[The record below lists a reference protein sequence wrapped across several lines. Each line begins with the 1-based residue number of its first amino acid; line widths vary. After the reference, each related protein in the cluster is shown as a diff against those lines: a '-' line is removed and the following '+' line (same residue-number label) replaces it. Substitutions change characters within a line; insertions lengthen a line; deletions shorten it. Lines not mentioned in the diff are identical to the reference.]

1 MKRFFILLSVG
12 LMAVSCWGHSDR
24 LKVDIDK
31 ALKHP
36 GRAQDVYAEA
46 VAIPLHG
53 PEGITLGQEIG
64 LLDVAADRFFL
75 LDKKKNEIVIFD
87 RNGECVTQI
96 TMADTVVDF
105 SVYRDLVL
113 DVLTEDAITEYS
125 ATDGAFL
132 AKYPIQDND
141 VMLKRA
147 ARVTE
152 DGFFMLG
159 TKDGYAYDG
168 SYLISK
174 NHFYPA
180 ARPAPDYLSTHSFV
194 PASECQNSRFFR
206 CDGIV
211 YSFGSRSGQR
221 PGSPS
226 PFAWAREYPGT
237 LPGFR
242 PSPSGFLPEPPPRR
256 AGSPQRERD
265 GIPPC
270 ESAPSADDFPDTPK
284 TWVPSCST
292 GSCRPGRFSAG
303 SPEQALKKLF
313 FTSFFPG
320 RFGETV
326 PGGYPFSPLVAMPSI
341 KYRCR
346 VRNTTETGIS
356 DTMEA
361 AMIRW

>member
-12 LMAVSCWGHSDR
+12 LMAVSRWGHSDR

-141 VMLKRA
+141 VMLKRV

-211 YSFGSRSGQR
+211 YSFGSRSGQIAQYTDDYFICVPYEWDFGKR
-221 PGSPS
+221 APVFTNAQKTTEKIYLA
-226 PFAWAREYPGT
+226 FALDGKEYVLVYNLNNRKYKVVEYDTFQLGVIY
-237 LPGFR
+237 
-242 PSPSGFLPEPPPRR
+242 
-256 AGSPQRERD
+256 AGRN
-265 GIPPC
+265 
-270 ESAPSADDFPDTPK
+270 
-284 TWVPSCST
+284 
-292 GSCRPGRFSAG
+292 
-303 SPEQALKKLF
+303 
-313 FTSFFPG
+313 
-320 RFGETV
+320 
-326 PGGYPFSPLVAMPSI
+326 YYFSPADCAITCYTL
-341 KYRCR
+341 
-346 VRNTTETGIS
+346 
-356 DTMEA
+356 
-361 AMIRW
+361 

>member
-211 YSFGSRSGQR
+211 YSFGSRSGQIAQYTEDYFICVPYQWDFGKR
-221 PGSPS
+221 APVFTNAQKTTEKIYLA
-226 PFAWAREYPGT
+226 FALDGKEYVLVYNLNNRKYKVVEYDTFPLGVIY
-237 LPGFR
+237 
-242 PSPSGFLPEPPPRR
+242 
-256 AGSPQRERD
+256 AGRN
-265 GIPPC
+265 
-270 ESAPSADDFPDTPK
+270 
-284 TWVPSCST
+284 
-292 GSCRPGRFSAG
+292 
-303 SPEQALKKLF
+303 
-313 FTSFFPG
+313 
-320 RFGETV
+320 
-326 PGGYPFSPLVAMPSI
+326 YYFSPADCAIICYTL
-341 KYRCR
+341 
-346 VRNTTETGIS
+346 
-356 DTMEA
+356 
-361 AMIRW
+361 

>member
-211 YSFGSRSGQR
+211 YSFGSRSGQIAQYTEDYFICVPYQWDFGKR
-221 PGSPS
+221 APVFTNAQKTTGKIYLA
-226 PFAWAREYPGT
+226 FALDGKEYVLVYNLNNRKYKVVEYDTFPLGVIY
-237 LPGFR
+237 
-242 PSPSGFLPEPPPRR
+242 
-256 AGSPQRERD
+256 AGRN
-265 GIPPC
+265 
-270 ESAPSADDFPDTPK
+270 
-284 TWVPSCST
+284 
-292 GSCRPGRFSAG
+292 
-303 SPEQALKKLF
+303 
-313 FTSFFPG
+313 
-320 RFGETV
+320 
-326 PGGYPFSPLVAMPSI
+326 YYFSPADCAIICYTL
-341 KYRCR
+341 
-346 VRNTTETGIS
+346 
-356 DTMEA
+356 
-361 AMIRW
+361 

>member
-75 LDKKKNEIVIFD
+75 LDKEENEILLFD

-141 VMLKRA
+141 VMLKRV

-211 YSFGSRSGQR
+211 YSFGSRSGQIAQYTEDYFICVPYQWDFGKR
-221 PGSPS
+221 APVFTNAQKTTGKIYLA
-226 PFAWAREYPGT
+226 FALDGKEYVLVYNLNNRKYKVVEYDTFPLGVIY
-237 LPGFR
+237 
-242 PSPSGFLPEPPPRR
+242 
-256 AGSPQRERD
+256 AGRN
-265 GIPPC
+265 
-270 ESAPSADDFPDTPK
+270 
-284 TWVPSCST
+284 
-292 GSCRPGRFSAG
+292 
-303 SPEQALKKLF
+303 
-313 FTSFFPG
+313 
-320 RFGETV
+320 
-326 PGGYPFSPLVAMPSI
+326 YYFSPADCAIICYTL
-341 KYRCR
+341 
-346 VRNTTETGIS
+346 
-356 DTMEA
+356 
-361 AMIRW
+361 

>member
-211 YSFGSRSGQR
+211 YSFGSRSGQIAQYTEDYFICVPYQWDFGKR
-221 PGSPS
+221 APVFTNAQKTTGKIYLAFALDGKEYVLVYNLNNRKYKVVEYDTFPLGVIYAGRNYYYSPS
-226 PFAWAREYPGT
+226 NRAIICYT
-237 LPGFR
+237 L
-242 PSPSGFLPEPPPRR
+242 
-256 AGSPQRERD
+256 
-265 GIPPC
+265 
-270 ESAPSADDFPDTPK
+270 
-284 TWVPSCST
+284 
-292 GSCRPGRFSAG
+292 
-303 SPEQALKKLF
+303 
-313 FTSFFPG
+313 
-320 RFGETV
+320 
-326 PGGYPFSPLVAMPSI
+326 
-341 KYRCR
+341 
-346 VRNTTETGIS
+346 
-356 DTMEA
+356 
-361 AMIRW
+361 

>member
-180 ARPAPDYLSTHSFV
+180 ARPAPNYLSTHSFV

-211 YSFGSRSGQR
+211 YSFGSRSGQIAQYTEDYFICVPYEWDFGKR
-221 PGSPS
+221 APVFTNAQKTTGKIYLAFALDGKEYVLVYNLNNRKYKVVEYDTFPLGVIYAGRNYYYSPS
-226 PFAWAREYPGT
+226 NRAIICYT
-237 LPGFR
+237 L
-242 PSPSGFLPEPPPRR
+242 
-256 AGSPQRERD
+256 
-265 GIPPC
+265 
-270 ESAPSADDFPDTPK
+270 
-284 TWVPSCST
+284 
-292 GSCRPGRFSAG
+292 
-303 SPEQALKKLF
+303 
-313 FTSFFPG
+313 
-320 RFGETV
+320 
-326 PGGYPFSPLVAMPSI
+326 
-341 KYRCR
+341 
-346 VRNTTETGIS
+346 
-356 DTMEA
+356 
-361 AMIRW
+361 

>member
-180 ARPAPDYLSTHSFV
+180 ARPAPDYLSTHAFV

-211 YSFGSRSGQR
+211 YSFGSRSGQIAQYTDDYFICVPYEWDFGKR
-221 PGSPS
+221 APVFTNAQKTTGKIYLAFALDGKEYVLVYNLNNRKYKVVEYDTFPLGVIYAGRNYYYSPS
-226 PFAWAREYPGT
+226 NRAIICYT
-237 LPGFR
+237 L
-242 PSPSGFLPEPPPRR
+242 
-256 AGSPQRERD
+256 
-265 GIPPC
+265 
-270 ESAPSADDFPDTPK
+270 
-284 TWVPSCST
+284 
-292 GSCRPGRFSAG
+292 
-303 SPEQALKKLF
+303 
-313 FTSFFPG
+313 
-320 RFGETV
+320 
-326 PGGYPFSPLVAMPSI
+326 
-341 KYRCR
+341 
-346 VRNTTETGIS
+346 
-356 DTMEA
+356 
-361 AMIRW
+361 

>member
-64 LLDVAADRFFL
+64 ILDVAADRFFL

-141 VMLKRA
+141 VMLKRV

-211 YSFGSRSGQR
+211 YSFGSRSGQIAQYTDDYFICVPYEWDFGKR
-221 PGSPS
+221 APVFTNAQKTTEKIYLA
-226 PFAWAREYPGT
+226 FALDGKEYVLVYNLNNRKYKVVEYDTFPLGVIY
-237 LPGFR
+237 
-242 PSPSGFLPEPPPRR
+242 
-256 AGSPQRERD
+256 AGRN
-265 GIPPC
+265 
-270 ESAPSADDFPDTPK
+270 
-284 TWVPSCST
+284 
-292 GSCRPGRFSAG
+292 
-303 SPEQALKKLF
+303 
-313 FTSFFPG
+313 
-320 RFGETV
+320 
-326 PGGYPFSPLVAMPSI
+326 YNFSPADCAITCYTL
-341 KYRCR
+341 
-346 VRNTTETGIS
+346 
-356 DTMEA
+356 
-361 AMIRW
+361 

>member
-141 VMLKRA
+141 VMLKRV

-211 YSFGSRSGQR
+211 YSFGSRSGQIAQYTDDYFICVPYEWDFGKR
-221 PGSPS
+221 APVFTNAQKTTEKIYLA
-226 PFAWAREYPGT
+226 FALDGKEYVLVYNLNNRKYKVVEYDTFPLGVIY
-237 LPGFR
+237 
-242 PSPSGFLPEPPPRR
+242 
-256 AGSPQRERD
+256 AGRN
-265 GIPPC
+265 
-270 ESAPSADDFPDTPK
+270 
-284 TWVPSCST
+284 
-292 GSCRPGRFSAG
+292 
-303 SPEQALKKLF
+303 
-313 FTSFFPG
+313 
-320 RFGETV
+320 
-326 PGGYPFSPLVAMPSI
+326 YYFSPADCAITCYTL
-341 KYRCR
+341 
-346 VRNTTETGIS
+346 
-356 DTMEA
+356 
-361 AMIRW
+361 

>member
-141 VMLKRA
+141 VMLKRV

-211 YSFGSRSGQR
+211 YSFGSRSGQIAQYTDDYFICVPYEWDFGKR
-221 PGSPS
+221 APVFTNAQKTTGKIYLAFALDGKEYVLVYNLNNRKYKVVEYDTFPLGVIYAGRNYYYSPS
-226 PFAWAREYPGT
+226 NRAIICYT
-237 LPGFR
+237 L
-242 PSPSGFLPEPPPRR
+242 
-256 AGSPQRERD
+256 
-265 GIPPC
+265 
-270 ESAPSADDFPDTPK
+270 
-284 TWVPSCST
+284 
-292 GSCRPGRFSAG
+292 
-303 SPEQALKKLF
+303 
-313 FTSFFPG
+313 
-320 RFGETV
+320 
-326 PGGYPFSPLVAMPSI
+326 
-341 KYRCR
+341 
-346 VRNTTETGIS
+346 
-356 DTMEA
+356 
-361 AMIRW
+361 

>member
-141 VMLKRA
+141 VMLKRV

-211 YSFGSRSGQR
+211 YSFGSRSGQIAQYTEDYFICVPYQWDFGKR
-221 PGSPS
+221 APVFTNAQKTTGKIYLAFALDGKEYVLVYNLNNRKYKVVEYDTFPLGVIYAGRNYYYSPS
-226 PFAWAREYPGT
+226 NRAIICYT
-237 LPGFR
+237 L
-242 PSPSGFLPEPPPRR
+242 
-256 AGSPQRERD
+256 
-265 GIPPC
+265 
-270 ESAPSADDFPDTPK
+270 
-284 TWVPSCST
+284 
-292 GSCRPGRFSAG
+292 
-303 SPEQALKKLF
+303 
-313 FTSFFPG
+313 
-320 RFGETV
+320 
-326 PGGYPFSPLVAMPSI
+326 
-341 KYRCR
+341 
-346 VRNTTETGIS
+346 
-356 DTMEA
+356 
-361 AMIRW
+361 

>member
-75 LDKKKNEIVIFD
+75 LDKEENEILLFD

-141 VMLKRA
+141 VMLKRV

-211 YSFGSRSGQR
+211 YSFGSRSGQIAQYTEDYFICVPYEWDFGKR
-221 PGSPS
+221 APVFTNAQKTTGKIYLAFALDGKEYVLVYNLNNRKYKVVEYDTFPLGVIYAGRNYYLSP
-226 PFAWAREYPGT
+226 ADCAIICYT
-237 LPGFR
+237 L
-242 PSPSGFLPEPPPRR
+242 
-256 AGSPQRERD
+256 
-265 GIPPC
+265 
-270 ESAPSADDFPDTPK
+270 
-284 TWVPSCST
+284 
-292 GSCRPGRFSAG
+292 
-303 SPEQALKKLF
+303 
-313 FTSFFPG
+313 
-320 RFGETV
+320 
-326 PGGYPFSPLVAMPSI
+326 
-341 KYRCR
+341 
-346 VRNTTETGIS
+346 
-356 DTMEA
+356 
-361 AMIRW
+361 

>member
-141 VMLKRA
+141 VMLKRV

-211 YSFGSRSGQR
+211 YSFGSRSGQIAQYTDDYFICVPYEWDFGKR
-221 PGSPS
+221 APVFTNAQKTTEKIYLA
-226 PFAWAREYPGT
+226 FALDGKEYVLVYNLNNRKYKVVEYDTFPLGVIY
-237 LPGFR
+237 
-242 PSPSGFLPEPPPRR
+242 
-256 AGSPQRERD
+256 AGRN
-265 GIPPC
+265 
-270 ESAPSADDFPDTPK
+270 
-284 TWVPSCST
+284 
-292 GSCRPGRFSAG
+292 
-303 SPEQALKKLF
+303 
-313 FTSFFPG
+313 
-320 RFGETV
+320 
-326 PGGYPFSPLVAMPSI
+326 YYFSPADCAIICYTL
-341 KYRCR
+341 
-346 VRNTTETGIS
+346 
-356 DTMEA
+356 
-361 AMIRW
+361 

>member
-152 DGFFMLG
+152 DGIFMLG

-211 YSFGSRSGQR
+211 YSFGSRSGQIAQYTDDYFICVPYEWDFGKR
-221 PGSPS
+221 APVFTNAQKTTEKIYLAFALDGKEYVLVYNLNNRKYKVVEYDTFPLGVIYAGRNYYYSPS
-226 PFAWAREYPGT
+226 NRAIICYT
-237 LPGFR
+237 L
-242 PSPSGFLPEPPPRR
+242 
-256 AGSPQRERD
+256 
-265 GIPPC
+265 
-270 ESAPSADDFPDTPK
+270 
-284 TWVPSCST
+284 
-292 GSCRPGRFSAG
+292 
-303 SPEQALKKLF
+303 
-313 FTSFFPG
+313 
-320 RFGETV
+320 
-326 PGGYPFSPLVAMPSI
+326 
-341 KYRCR
+341 
-346 VRNTTETGIS
+346 
-356 DTMEA
+356 
-361 AMIRW
+361 

>member
-141 VMLKRA
+141 VMLKRV

-194 PASECQNSRFFR
+194 PASECQYSRFFR

-211 YSFGSRSGQR
+211 YSFGSRSGQIAQYTEDYFICVPYQWDFGKR
-221 PGSPS
+221 APVFTNAQKTTGKIYLAFALDGKEYVLVYNLNNRKYKVVEYDTFPLGVIYAGRNYYYSPS
-226 PFAWAREYPGT
+226 NRAIICYT
-237 LPGFR
+237 L
-242 PSPSGFLPEPPPRR
+242 
-256 AGSPQRERD
+256 
-265 GIPPC
+265 
-270 ESAPSADDFPDTPK
+270 
-284 TWVPSCST
+284 
-292 GSCRPGRFSAG
+292 
-303 SPEQALKKLF
+303 
-313 FTSFFPG
+313 
-320 RFGETV
+320 
-326 PGGYPFSPLVAMPSI
+326 
-341 KYRCR
+341 
-346 VRNTTETGIS
+346 
-356 DTMEA
+356 
-361 AMIRW
+361 

>member
-152 DGFFMLG
+152 DGIFVLG
-159 TKDGYAYDG
+159 SKDGYAYDG

-211 YSFGSRSGQR
+211 YSFGSRSGQIAQYTEDYFICVPYQWDFGKR
-221 PGSPS
+221 APVFTNVQKTTGKIYLA
-226 PFAWAREYPGT
+226 FALDGKEYVLVYNLNNRKYKVVEYDTFPLGVIY
-237 LPGFR
+237 
-242 PSPSGFLPEPPPRR
+242 
-256 AGSPQRERD
+256 AGRN
-265 GIPPC
+265 
-270 ESAPSADDFPDTPK
+270 
-284 TWVPSCST
+284 
-292 GSCRPGRFSAG
+292 
-303 SPEQALKKLF
+303 
-313 FTSFFPG
+313 
-320 RFGETV
+320 
-326 PGGYPFSPLVAMPSI
+326 YYFSPADCAIICYTL
-341 KYRCR
+341 
-346 VRNTTETGIS
+346 
-356 DTMEA
+356 
-361 AMIRW
+361 

>member
-75 LDKKKNEIVIFD
+75 LDKEENEILLFD

-211 YSFGSRSGQR
+211 YSFGSRSGQIAQYTEDYFICVPYQWDFGKR
-221 PGSPS
+221 APVFTNAQKTTGKIYLA
-226 PFAWAREYPGT
+226 FALDGKEYVLVYNLNNRKYKVVEYDTFPLGVIY
-237 LPGFR
+237 
-242 PSPSGFLPEPPPRR
+242 
-256 AGSPQRERD
+256 AGRN
-265 GIPPC
+265 
-270 ESAPSADDFPDTPK
+270 
-284 TWVPSCST
+284 
-292 GSCRPGRFSAG
+292 
-303 SPEQALKKLF
+303 
-313 FTSFFPG
+313 
-320 RFGETV
+320 
-326 PGGYPFSPLVAMPSI
+326 YYFSPADCAIICYTL
-341 KYRCR
+341 
-346 VRNTTETGIS
+346 
-356 DTMEA
+356 
-361 AMIRW
+361 

>member
-96 TMADTVVDF
+96 TTADTVVDF

-132 AKYPIQDND
+132 SKYPIQDND

-152 DGFFMLG
+152 DGIFVLG

-211 YSFGSRSGQR
+211 YSFGSRSGQIAQYTDDYFICVPYEWDFGKR
-221 PGSPS
+221 APVFTNAQKTTGKIYLAFALDGKEYVLVYNLNNRKYKVVEYDTFPLGVIYAGRNYYYSPS
-226 PFAWAREYPGT
+226 NRAIICYT
-237 LPGFR
+237 L
-242 PSPSGFLPEPPPRR
+242 
-256 AGSPQRERD
+256 
-265 GIPPC
+265 
-270 ESAPSADDFPDTPK
+270 
-284 TWVPSCST
+284 
-292 GSCRPGRFSAG
+292 
-303 SPEQALKKLF
+303 
-313 FTSFFPG
+313 
-320 RFGETV
+320 
-326 PGGYPFSPLVAMPSI
+326 
-341 KYRCR
+341 
-346 VRNTTETGIS
+346 
-356 DTMEA
+356 
-361 AMIRW
+361 

>member
-1 MKRFFILLSVG
+1 MKRFFILLCVG

-53 PEGITLGQEIG
+53 PEGITLGQENG

-211 YSFGSRSGQR
+211 YSFGSRSGQIAQYTDDYFICVPYEWDFGKR
-221 PGSPS
+221 APVFTNAQKTTGKIYLAFALDGKEYVLVYNLNNRKYKVVEYDTFPLGVIYAGRNYYYSPS
-226 PFAWAREYPGT
+226 NRAIICYT
-237 LPGFR
+237 L
-242 PSPSGFLPEPPPRR
+242 
-256 AGSPQRERD
+256 
-265 GIPPC
+265 
-270 ESAPSADDFPDTPK
+270 
-284 TWVPSCST
+284 
-292 GSCRPGRFSAG
+292 
-303 SPEQALKKLF
+303 
-313 FTSFFPG
+313 
-320 RFGETV
+320 
-326 PGGYPFSPLVAMPSI
+326 
-341 KYRCR
+341 
-346 VRNTTETGIS
+346 
-356 DTMEA
+356 
-361 AMIRW
+361 

>member
-75 LDKKKNEIVIFD
+75 LDKEENEILLFD

-141 VMLKRA
+141 VMLKRV

-194 PASECQNSRFFR
+194 PASECQYSRFFR

-211 YSFGSRSGQR
+211 YSFGSRSGQIAQYTEDYFICVPYQWDFGKR
-221 PGSPS
+221 APVFTNAQKTTGKIYLAFALDGKEYVLVYNLNNRKYKVVEYDTFPLGVIYAGRNYYYSPS
-226 PFAWAREYPGT
+226 NRAIICYT
-237 LPGFR
+237 L
-242 PSPSGFLPEPPPRR
+242 
-256 AGSPQRERD
+256 
-265 GIPPC
+265 
-270 ESAPSADDFPDTPK
+270 
-284 TWVPSCST
+284 
-292 GSCRPGRFSAG
+292 
-303 SPEQALKKLF
+303 
-313 FTSFFPG
+313 
-320 RFGETV
+320 
-326 PGGYPFSPLVAMPSI
+326 
-341 KYRCR
+341 
-346 VRNTTETGIS
+346 
-356 DTMEA
+356 
-361 AMIRW
+361 

>member
-152 DGFFMLG
+152 DGIFVLG

-211 YSFGSRSGQR
+211 YSFGSRSGQIAQYTEDYFICVPYQWDFGKR
-221 PGSPS
+221 APVFTNAQKTTGKIYLAFALDGKEYVLVYNLNNRKYKVVEYDTFPLGVIYAGRNYYYSPS
-226 PFAWAREYPGT
+226 NRAIICYT
-237 LPGFR
+237 L
-242 PSPSGFLPEPPPRR
+242 
-256 AGSPQRERD
+256 
-265 GIPPC
+265 
-270 ESAPSADDFPDTPK
+270 
-284 TWVPSCST
+284 
-292 GSCRPGRFSAG
+292 
-303 SPEQALKKLF
+303 
-313 FTSFFPG
+313 
-320 RFGETV
+320 
-326 PGGYPFSPLVAMPSI
+326 
-341 KYRCR
+341 
-346 VRNTTETGIS
+346 
-356 DTMEA
+356 
-361 AMIRW
+361 

>member
-75 LDKKKNEIVIFD
+75 LDKEENEILLFD

-141 VMLKRA
+141 VMLKRV

-211 YSFGSRSGQR
+211 YSFGSRSGQIAQYTEDYFICVPYEWDFGKR
-221 PGSPS
+221 APVFTNAQKTTGKIYLAFALDGKEYVLVYNLNNRKYKVVEYDTFPLGVIYAGRNYYYSPS
-226 PFAWAREYPGT
+226 NRAIICYT
-237 LPGFR
+237 L
-242 PSPSGFLPEPPPRR
+242 
-256 AGSPQRERD
+256 
-265 GIPPC
+265 
-270 ESAPSADDFPDTPK
+270 
-284 TWVPSCST
+284 
-292 GSCRPGRFSAG
+292 
-303 SPEQALKKLF
+303 
-313 FTSFFPG
+313 
-320 RFGETV
+320 
-326 PGGYPFSPLVAMPSI
+326 
-341 KYRCR
+341 
-346 VRNTTETGIS
+346 
-356 DTMEA
+356 
-361 AMIRW
+361 

>member
-141 VMLKRA
+141 VMLKRV

-211 YSFGSRSGQR
+211 YSFGSRSGQIAQYTEDYFICVPYQWDFGKR
-221 PGSPS
+221 APVFTNAQKTTGKIYLA
-226 PFAWAREYPGT
+226 FALDGKEYVLVYNLNNRKYKVVEYDTFPLGVIY
-237 LPGFR
+237 
-242 PSPSGFLPEPPPRR
+242 
-256 AGSPQRERD
+256 AGRN
-265 GIPPC
+265 
-270 ESAPSADDFPDTPK
+270 
-284 TWVPSCST
+284 
-292 GSCRPGRFSAG
+292 
-303 SPEQALKKLF
+303 
-313 FTSFFPG
+313 
-320 RFGETV
+320 
-326 PGGYPFSPLVAMPSI
+326 YYFSPADCAIICYTL
-341 KYRCR
+341 
-346 VRNTTETGIS
+346 
-356 DTMEA
+356 
-361 AMIRW
+361 

>member
-180 ARPAPDYLSTHSFV
+180 ARPAPNYLSTHSFV
-194 PASECQNSRFFR
+194 PASECHNSRFFR

-211 YSFGSRSGQR
+211 YSFGSRSGQIAQYTEDYFICVPYQWDFGKR
-221 PGSPS
+221 APVFTNAQKTTGKIYLAFALDGKEYVLVYNLNNRKYKVVEYDTFPLGVIYAGRNYSYSPS
-226 PFAWAREYPGT
+226 D
-237 LPGFR
+237 
-242 PSPSGFLPEPPPRR
+242 R
-256 AGSPQRERD
+256 A
-265 GIPPC
+265 IIC
-270 ESAPSADDFPDTPK
+270 HM
-284 TWVPSCST
+284 
-292 GSCRPGRFSAG
+292 
-303 SPEQALKKLF
+303 L
-313 FTSFFPG
+313 
-320 RFGETV
+320 
-326 PGGYPFSPLVAMPSI
+326 
-341 KYRCR
+341 
-346 VRNTTETGIS
+346 
-356 DTMEA
+356 
-361 AMIRW
+361 

>member
-141 VMLKRA
+141 VMLKRV

-180 ARPAPDYLSTHSFV
+180 ARPAPNYLSTHSFV

-211 YSFGSRSGQR
+211 YSFGSRSGQIAQYTEDYFICVPYQWDFGKR
-221 PGSPS
+221 APVFTNAQKTTGKIYLAFALDGKEYVLVYNLNNRKYKVVEYDTFPLGVIYAGRNYYYSPS
-226 PFAWAREYPGT
+226 NRAIICYT
-237 LPGFR
+237 L
-242 PSPSGFLPEPPPRR
+242 
-256 AGSPQRERD
+256 
-265 GIPPC
+265 
-270 ESAPSADDFPDTPK
+270 
-284 TWVPSCST
+284 
-292 GSCRPGRFSAG
+292 
-303 SPEQALKKLF
+303 
-313 FTSFFPG
+313 
-320 RFGETV
+320 
-326 PGGYPFSPLVAMPSI
+326 
-341 KYRCR
+341 
-346 VRNTTETGIS
+346 
-356 DTMEA
+356 
-361 AMIRW
+361 

>member
-211 YSFGSRSGQR
+211 YSFGSRSGQIAQYTDDYFICVPYEWDFGKR
-221 PGSPS
+221 APVFTNAQKTTEKIYLA
-226 PFAWAREYPGT
+226 FALDGKEYVLVYNLNNRKYKVVEYDTFPLGVIY
-237 LPGFR
+237 
-242 PSPSGFLPEPPPRR
+242 
-256 AGSPQRERD
+256 AGRN
-265 GIPPC
+265 
-270 ESAPSADDFPDTPK
+270 
-284 TWVPSCST
+284 
-292 GSCRPGRFSAG
+292 
-303 SPEQALKKLF
+303 
-313 FTSFFPG
+313 
-320 RFGETV
+320 
-326 PGGYPFSPLVAMPSI
+326 YYFSPADCAIICYTL
-341 KYRCR
+341 
-346 VRNTTETGIS
+346 
-356 DTMEA
+356 
-361 AMIRW
+361 

>member
-152 DGFFMLG
+152 DGIFVLG

-211 YSFGSRSGQR
+211 YSFGSRSGQIAQYTEDYFICVPYQWDFGKR
-221 PGSPS
+221 APVFTNVQKTTGKIYLA
-226 PFAWAREYPGT
+226 FALDGKEYVLVYNLNNRKYKVVEYDTFPLGVIY
-237 LPGFR
+237 
-242 PSPSGFLPEPPPRR
+242 
-256 AGSPQRERD
+256 AGRN
-265 GIPPC
+265 
-270 ESAPSADDFPDTPK
+270 
-284 TWVPSCST
+284 
-292 GSCRPGRFSAG
+292 
-303 SPEQALKKLF
+303 
-313 FTSFFPG
+313 
-320 RFGETV
+320 
-326 PGGYPFSPLVAMPSI
+326 YYFSPADCAIICYTL
-341 KYRCR
+341 
-346 VRNTTETGIS
+346 
-356 DTMEA
+356 
-361 AMIRW
+361 

>member
-152 DGFFMLG
+152 DGIFVLG

-211 YSFGSRSGQR
+211 YSFGSRSGQI
-221 PGSPS
+221 
-226 PFAWAREYPGT
+226 AQYT
-237 LPGFR
+237 
-242 PSPSGFLPEPPPRR
+242 
-256 AGSPQRERD
+256 
-265 GIPPC
+265 
-270 ESAPSADDFPDTPK
+270 DDFFICVPYEWDFGKRAPVFTNAQKTTGKIYLAFALDGKEYVLVYNLNNRKYKVVEYDTFPLG
-284 TWVPSCST
+284 VIYA
-292 GSCRPGRFSAG
+292 GRN
-303 SPEQALKKLF
+303 
-313 FTSFFPG
+313 
-320 RFGETV
+320 
-326 PGGYPFSPLVAMPSI
+326 YYFSPADCAIICYTL
-341 KYRCR
+341 
-346 VRNTTETGIS
+346 
-356 DTMEA
+356 
-361 AMIRW
+361 

>member
-141 VMLKRA
+141 VMLKRV

-211 YSFGSRSGQR
+211 YSFGSRPGQIAQYTEDYFICVPYQWDFGKR
-221 PGSPS
+221 APVFTNAQKTTGKIYLA
-226 PFAWAREYPGT
+226 FALDGKEYVLVYNLNNRKYKVVEYDTFPLGVIY
-237 LPGFR
+237 
-242 PSPSGFLPEPPPRR
+242 
-256 AGSPQRERD
+256 AGRN
-265 GIPPC
+265 
-270 ESAPSADDFPDTPK
+270 
-284 TWVPSCST
+284 
-292 GSCRPGRFSAG
+292 
-303 SPEQALKKLF
+303 
-313 FTSFFPG
+313 
-320 RFGETV
+320 
-326 PGGYPFSPLVAMPSI
+326 YYFSPADCAIICYTL
-341 KYRCR
+341 
-346 VRNTTETGIS
+346 
-356 DTMEA
+356 
-361 AMIRW
+361 